1 MKDELLT
8 ISILEKQI
16 LKCWIDNPNLIL
28 EDDIF
33 ISETT
38 KEFQFILLN
47 LIDEHKELNEEHI
60 LTSAIEYVSKESV
73 IAIQETKYQVEKLN
87 DYIQKLRAKNILHSF
102 RNELLSEINSE
113 DTDFDKVV
121 SIQSS
126 LDEAIEKIENPKENE
141 GLSFKDLIDNHI
153 DILKDRKNGVH
164 TTTGDY
170 LLDKIERPV
179 SGIWTIVGY
188 SGSCKST
195 FVATQLKT
203 RIAKRLPTVYF
214 NTELSVEGVMDGILP
229 SLIKETYNDMRG
241 KMNDDEH
248 IDFDNIIDKCNYLAE
263 HSDKSKFAYYPNS
276 SVCIN
281 DIKKFC
287 LLQRKKMNLK
297 KNDLLFAYIDL
308 MSMVK
313 EFQDSTHGSNRS
325 DVILQALNKLNTIAL
340 TNNILFIGT
349 VQAKRMPTGIKINK
363 EEDLMK
369 FQLDASAIRDS
380 SGYEERSRLVLSI
393 FNPYNIVHKNPCSE
407 IIRQIT
413 EPIIY
418 VKSLKN
424 TYGEVGTEVYYYF
437 DVEYKNLYPYEG
449 ELPNYGTLSVE
460 EENNDEDKNI

>member
-1 MKDELLT
+1 
-8 ISILEKQI
+8 
-16 LKCWIDNPNLIL
+16 
-28 EDDIF
+28 
-33 ISETT
+33 
-38 KEFQFILLN
+38 
-47 LIDEHKELNEEHI
+47 
-60 LTSAIEYVSKESV
+60 
-73 IAIQETKYQVEKLN
+73 
-87 DYIQKLRAKNILHSF
+87 
-102 RNELLSEINSE
+102 
-113 DTDFDKVV
+113 
-121 SIQSS
+121 
-126 LDEAIEKIENPKENE
+126 
-141 GLSFKDLIDNHI
+141 
-153 DILKDRKNGVH
+153 
-164 TTTGDY
+164 
-170 LLDKIERPV
+170 
-179 SGIWTIVGY
+179 
-188 SGSCKST
+188 
-195 FVATQLKT
+195 
-203 RIAKRLPTVYF
+203 
-214 NTELSVEGVMDGILP
+214 
-229 SLIKETYNDMRG
+229 
-241 KMNDDEH
+241 
-248 IDFDNIIDKCNYLAE
+248 
-263 HSDKSKFAYYPNS
+263 
-276 SVCIN
+276 
-281 DIKKFC
+281 
-287 LLQRKKMNLK
+287 
-297 KNDLLFAYIDL
+297 